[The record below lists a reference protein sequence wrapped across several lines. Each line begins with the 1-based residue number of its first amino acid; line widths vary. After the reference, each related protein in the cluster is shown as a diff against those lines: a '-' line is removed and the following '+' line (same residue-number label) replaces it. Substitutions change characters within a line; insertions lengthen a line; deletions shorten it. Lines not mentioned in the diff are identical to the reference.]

1 MIRPTVR
8 GDATEGQAGTAHI
21 RTIPAEPACRPRR
34 VGQQTGVDIIRI
46 SGIRSYGHHGALP
59 EETRL
64 GQRFTVSLEL
74 EVDTRPA
81 AATDDLKLTVNYAA
95 AIRTV
100 EEQLKGKPVYLIE
113 TLAQQIA
120 ARILGT
126 FPVVSAVTVEV
137 HKPFAPVAADF
148 DGISVRIRRARA

>member
-1 MIRPTVR
+1 MTQPRVKQGLPT
-8 GDATEGQAGTAHI
+8 AGRFPPNPLAALAGADTSA
-21 RTIPAEPACRPRR
+21 
-34 VGQQTGVDIIRI
+34 GVDIIRI

-81 AATDDLKLTVNYAA
+81 AAKDDLKLTVDYAA

-120 ARILGT
+120 ARVLGT
-126 FPVVSAVTVEV
+126 FPMVSAVTVEV

>member
-1 MIRPTVR
+1 MPL
-8 GDATEGQAGTAHI
+8 AGKPGPGI
-21 RTIPAEPACRPRR
+21 
-34 VGQQTGVDIIRI
+34 TGWVDLIRI

-64 GQRFTVSLEL
+64 GQRFTVSVELEL
-74 EVDTRPA
+74 DTRPA
-81 AATDDLKLTVNYAA
+81 AAGDDLTKTVNYASV
-95 AIRTV
+95 IRTV

-113 TLAQQIA
+113 TLAQLIA
-120 ARILGT
+120 ARILGNYE
-126 FPVVSAVTVEV
+126 VVQAVTVEV

>member
-1 MIRPTVR
+1 MDT
-8 GDATEGQAGTAHI
+8 
-21 RTIPAEPACRPRR
+21 
-34 VGQQTGVDIIRI
+34 IRI

-100 EEQLKGKPVYLIE
+100 EEQLTGKPVYLIE

-126 FPVVSAVTVEV
+126 FLMVKAVTVEV

-148 DGISVRIRRARA
+148 DGISVRIRRERV

>member
-1 MIRPTVR
+1 M
-8 GDATEGQAGTAHI
+8 DL
-21 RTIPAEPACRPRR
+21 
-34 VGQQTGVDIIRI
+34 IRI

-64 GQRFTVSLEL
+64 GQRFTVSIELEL
-74 EVDTRPA
+74 DTRPA
-81 AATDDLKLTVNYAA
+81 AAADELTKTVNYAA
-95 AIRTV
+95 IIRTV
-100 EEQLKGKPVYLIE
+100 EEQLKGPPVYLIE

-120 ARILGT
+120 NRILT
-126 FPVVSAVTVEV
+126 QFPLVQATTVEV

>member
-1 MIRPTVR
+1 M
-8 GDATEGQAGTAHI
+8 
-21 RTIPAEPACRPRR
+21 
-34 VGQQTGVDIIRI
+34 DIIRI

-74 EVDTRPA
+74 EIDTRPA
-81 AATDDLKLTVNYAA
+81 AAKDDLKLTVDYAA

-126 FPVVSAVTVEV
+126 FQAVSAVTVEV

>member
-1 MIRPTVR
+1 M
-8 GDATEGQAGTAHI
+8 GMDL
-21 RTIPAEPACRPRR
+21 
-34 VGQQTGVDIIRI
+34 IRI
-46 SGIRSYGHHGALP
+46 TGIRSYGHHGALP
-59 EETRL
+59 EEKRL

-74 EVDTRPA
+74 ELDTRPA
-81 AATDDLKLTVNYAA
+81 AAGDDLSKTVDYAA
-95 AIRTV
+95 VIRTV

-120 ARILGT
+120 ARILGSYA
-126 FPVVSAVTVEV
+126 VVQAVTVEV